1 MEKDAWGHPKLVPK
15 CPVPSDIDISHDI
28 VRNVGILPIEELAEQ
43 YGLLKGEY
51 FPWGNGK
58 AKITLNILKRLETQP
73 NGHYIVCTGIN
84 PTPLGE
90 GKSTTT
96 IGLAQA
102 LGSALGK
109 RAFACIR
116 QPSQGP
122 TFGIKGG
129 AAGGGYAQVVPMDEF
144 NLHLTGDIHAVTAA
158 NNLLAAALETRMF
171 HEESQSDEAL
181 WKRLVLEKGYFSPIM
196 KIRLQKLGF
205 LDQHPTGAT
214 IDSIVPDDLTAE
226 QRSKFVRLDIDP
238 SSITWNR
245 VLDVCDRHLRRVRVG
260 EGPNETIQPRGT
272 VKGETPRT
280 QHNRISGF
288 DISVA
293 SEVMTVLAMSTS
305 LRDMREKL
313 GNMVVAYSRSGD
325 SITADDLG
333 VSGAM
338 AVLMKDAIMPNLM
351 QTVERT
357 PVLVHAGPFANIS
370 LGNSSIIADNVALK
384 LVGSDGYVVTEA
396 GFGADIGMEKFFN
409 IKCRASGLI
418 PDCAVIV
425 ATVRAIK
432 MHGGG
437 GVVVPGKPLPKEYT
451 EENIELVKIGCCN
464 LIKHIQ
470 NALKFGV
477 NVVVAINKFKSDTMA
492 EVDVIKSASIEAGA
506 YDAVLANHWAE
517 GGQGATDLASAV
529 VRACDAVDRSNF
541 KFLYEVDLS
550 IKEKIEVI
558 SKEIYGADGVEYSEL
573 ANSQISKYEESGF
586 GTIPICMAKTQYS
599 FSCNPAA
606 KGVPKGFTIT
616 VREVRACVGAGFLYP
631 ICGDIMTIPGLST
644 RPGFYDVDI
653 DVETGDVIG
662 LF

>member
-1 MEKDAWGHPKLVPK
+1 M
-15 CPVPSDIDISHDI
+15 
-28 VRNVGILPIEELAEQ
+28 GIPNEI
-43 YGLLKGEY
+43 YNPNSLLY
-51 FPWGNGK
+51 FFLSFLFCG
-58 AKITLNILKRLETQP
+58 
-73 NGHYIVCTGIN
+73 V
-84 PTPLGE
+84 
-90 GKSTTT
+90 
-96 IGLAQA
+96 
-102 LGSALGK
+102 
-109 RAFACIR
+109 
-116 QPSQGP
+116 
-122 TFGIKGG
+122 
-129 AAGGGYAQVVPMDEF
+129 AGGGYAQVVPMDEF

-181 WKRLVLEKGYFSPIM
+181 WKRLVLEKGHFSSIM
-196 KIRLQKLGF
+196 KIRLAKLGI
-205 LDQHPTGAT
+205 
-214 IDSIVPDDLTAE
+214 IDDRRTFDSVTPDDLTPE
-226 QRSKFVRLDIDP
+226 ERSKFVRLDIDP
-238 SSITWNR
+238 NSVTWNR

-272 VKGETPRT
+272 AKGETPRV
-280 QHNRISGF
+280 QHSRMSGF

-293 SEVMTVLAMSTS
+293 SEVMTVLAMSAS
-305 LRDMREKL
+305 LRDLREKL
-313 GNMVVAYSRSGD
+313 GSMVVAYSRSGD
-325 SITADDLG
+325 AITADDLG

-338 AVLMKDAIMPNLM
+338 TVLMKDAIMPNLM

-370 LGNSSIIADNVALK
+370 LGNSSIIADNIALK

-437 GVVVPGKPLPKEYT
+437 GVVIPGKPLPKEYT
-451 EENIELVKIGCCN
+451 EEDIDLVKAGCCN
-464 LIKHIQ
+464 LVKHIQ

-477 NVVVAINKFKSDTMA
+477 KVVVAINKFKTDTTA
-492 EVDVIKSASIEAGA
+492 EIDVIKMAAIEAGA
-506 YDAVLANHWAE
+506 YDAVMANHWAE
-517 GGQGATDLASAV
+517 GGEGAADLAAAV

-541 KFLYEVDLS
+541 KFLYDTDLS
-550 IKEKIEVI
+550 IKEKIEII
-558 SKEIYGADGVEYSEL
+558 SKEIYGADGVEYSDA
-573 ANSQISKYEESGF
+573 ANAQIAQYEESGF
-586 GTIPICMAKTQYS
+586 GKIPICMAKTQYS
-599 FSCNPAA
+599 FSCNPSA
-606 KGVPKGFTIT
+606 KGVPRGFVIT

-653 DVETGDVIG
+653 DLDTGDVIG